1 MTLFVVLSIA
11 LAVIVLLLVVP
22 PLLRRAAPAQDG
34 NSPDKVNINIYR
46 DQLRE
51 LEEDLAAGTIG
62 REQHAEARSELER
75 RLLEDTGRDAPDA
88 AATPRTGRFTEMAI
102 AAIIPVMAIGLYLI
116 VGTPEG
122 ITPPPPASAAGNITP
137 QQVEQMVEKLAAR
150 LKSAPDDS
158 EGWVMLGRSYAVLER
173 FSEAAAAYKEAATR
187 IPGNAQVLVDYAD
200 VLAMS
205 LGGRLAGEPEK
216 LVQRALQIDPQNP
229 KALAMAG
236 TAAFESKQY
245 TAAVAH
251 WQKLAA
257 ALPADSQIKAAVQG
271 SIAEAQALAGG
282 TAGVKSSPAAP
293 VQGNTPGK
301 GGTAQAAAT
310 TASVGGLVSIDD
322 KLKARTAPDD
332 IVFIFARAQD
342 GPPMPLAVL
351 RKRVADLPFKF
362 VLDDTMAMA
371 PGMNLSR
378 VSTVI
383 VGARISKTGQPA
395 RQPGDLEGFS
405 KAIPV
410 GTTDAAVLIN
420 MEVR

>member
-1 MTLFVVLSIA
+1 MTLFVLLSFA
-11 LAVIVLLLVVP
+11 LAAIVLLLVML
-22 PLLRRAAPAQDG
+22 PLLRRPAPAKD
-34 NSPDKVNINIYR
+34 NSADRVNVNIYR

-51 LEEDLAAGTIG
+51 LDEDLAAGTID
-62 REQHAEARSELER
+62 RAQHAEARSELER
-75 RLLEDTGRDAPDA
+75 RLLDDTGKDAPDV
-88 AATPRTGRFTEMAI
+88 AATPRSGRRTAAAI
-102 AAIIPVMAIGLYLI
+102 AAIIPVMAFGLYMI

-122 ITPPPPASAAGNITP
+122 LDPPPPAAAAGNITP

-150 LKSAPDDS
+150 LKTAPEDS

-173 FSEAAAAYKEAATR
+173 FTEAAAAYKEAAAR

-216 LVQRALQIDPQNP
+216 LVQRALEIDPQNP

-236 TAAFESKQY
+236 TAAFENKQY
-245 TAAVAH
+245 AAAVAH

-282 TAGVKSSPAAP
+282 TAAAKA
-293 VQGNTPGK
+293 GK
-301 GGTAQAAAT
+301 GGTAPGQGSAAQGAAT
-310 TASVGGLVSIDD
+310 TASVAGLVRIDD
-322 KLKARTAPDD
+322 KLKAQAALDD
-332 IVFIFARAQD
+332 VVFIFARAQD
-342 GPPMPLAVL
+342 GPQVPLAVL
-351 RKRVADLPFKF
+351 RKRVADLPVKF

-378 VSTVI
+378 FSTVI
-383 VGARISKTGQPA
+383 IGARISKTGQA
-395 RQPGDLEGFS
+395 TRQAGDLEGFS

>member
-1 MTLFVVLSIA
+1 MTLFVLLSIA
-11 LAVIVLLLVVP
+11 LAAVVLLLVML
-22 PLLRRAAPAQDG
+22 PLLRRPAPAKD

-46 DQLRE
+46 DQLHE
-51 LEEDLAAGTIG
+51 LEEDLTAGTID

-75 RLLEDTGRDAPDA
+75 RLLEDTGRDSPEA
-88 AATPRTGRFTEMAI
+88 AATPRTGRRTAVAI
-102 AAIIPVMAIGLYLI
+102 AAIIPVIAISLYLI

-122 ITPPPPASAAGNITP
+122 IAPSPPATAAGNITP
-137 QQVEQMVEKLAAR
+137 QQVEQMVEKLAAH
-150 LKSAPDDS
+150 LKTAPDDS
-158 EGWVMLGRSYAVLER
+158 EGWVMLGRSYGVLER

-187 IPGNAQVLVDYAD
+187 IPGNAQLLVDYAD

-216 LVQRALQIDPQNP
+216 LVQRALRIDPENP

-236 TAAFESKQY
+236 TAAFGNKQY
-245 TAAVAH
+245 AAAVVH

-257 ALPADSQIKAAVQG
+257 ALPADSPMKAAVQG
-271 SIAEAQALAGG
+271 NIAEAQALAKG
-282 TAGVKSSPAAP
+282 TAAAKP
-293 VQGNTPGK
+293 GQGS
-301 GGTAQAAAT
+301 TAQAATT
-310 TASVGGLVSIDD
+310 TARVGGLVSIDE
-322 KLKARTAPDD
+322 KLKARIAPDD

-342 GPPMPLAVL
+342 GMPMPLAVL

-395 RQPGDLEGFS
+395 RQAGDLEGFS

-410 GTTDAAVLIN
+410 GTGDAAVLIN